1 MDKEKRKSLGSFYTP
16 DTPGEWCQD
25 CTKLSCKFNRLNPAN
40 VKPKSFTDLS
50 AEELSKLALSK

>member
-1 MDKEKRKSLGSFYTP
+1 MT

-25 CTKLSCKFNRLNPAN
+25 CTKSSCKFNRLNPMN

-50 AEELSKLALSK
+50 AEES